1 MVRTRGIFVL
11 PLFALCVFGLDLPSL
26 QPEGHVSDFAQ
37 ILDAN
42 TKKTIEDY
50 CRRVEASTKA
60 EIAIVTVPRLD
71 GEPIE
76 EVANSL
82 YRRWGIGKKGTNE
95 GVLFL
100 ISIQD
105 RRTRLEVGYGLEG
118 AIPDGFAG
126 DLLRQIRPALKDRHY
141 AEALTEVA
149 RILGER
155 IAQSKNVQI
164 TDTLP
169 RRRARPTS
177 FGSDLPWPMIIA
189 GVVLLLFLLGS
200 MGGGGRR
207 GGGRRGGGWPVF
219 FPIPGGGNWGNSGGG
234 GGGFGGYDSGD
245 SFGGFGGGD
254 SGGGGA
260 SSDW

>member
-1 MVRTRGIFVL
+1 MVRTRGILVL
-11 PLFALCVFGLDLPSL
+11 SLFALSAFALDLPSL
-26 QPEGHVSDFAQ
+26 QPQGHVSDFAQ

-42 TKKTIEDY
+42 TKKSIEDY
-50 CRRVEASTKA
+50 CRRVEVSTKA

-76 EVANSL
+76 DVANSL
-82 YRRWGIGKKGTNE
+82 YRRWGVGKKGANE
-95 GVLFL
+95 GVMFL

-126 DLLRQIRPALKDRHY
+126 DLLRQIRPALRERHY

-169 RRRARPTS
+169 RRRSRPTS
-177 FGSDLPWPMIIA
+177 LTSDVPWPVIIA
-189 GVVLLLFLLGS
+189 GVVLVLFLLGS
-200 MGGGGRR
+200 IGGGRR
-207 GGGRRGGGWPVF
+207 GGGRRGGGWPIF
-219 FPIPGGGNWGNSGGG
+219 FPIPGGGNWGSSG

-254 SGGGGA
+254 SGGGGT

>member
-1 MVRTRGIFVL
+1 MTL
-11 PLFALCVFGLDLPSL
+11 
-26 QPEGHVSDFAQ
+26 
-37 ILDAN
+37 
-42 TKKTIEDY
+42 
-50 CRRVEASTKA
+50 
-60 EIAIVTVPRLD
+60 PRLD

-76 EVANSL
+76 DIANSL
-82 YRRWGIGKKGTNE
+82 YRRWGIGQKGSNE

-126 DLLRQIRPALKDRHY
+126 SLLRQIRPALRDRRY

-149 RILGER
+149 RILGGR
-155 IAQSKNVQI
+155 IAQAKNVQI
-164 TDTLP
+164 TDDLP
-169 RRRARPTS
+169 RRRARSTRVAA
-177 FGSDLPWPMIIA
+177 DVPWPMILA
-189 GVVLLLFLLGS
+189 GIVLVMFLLGS
-200 MGGGGRR
+200 LGRGRR
-207 GGGRRGGGWPVF
+207 GGGPMFFPFPMGGG
-219 FPIPGGGNWGNSGGG
+219 GYGGG

-254 SGGGGA
+254 SGGGGS